1 MTDITDTLAKIA
13 AAAMLKTAA
22 PADQQQAPA
31 EQQPMEQQPVEAQP
45 DVVEQ
50 DNMRLQNLLNN
61 LQLRADVVKA
71 QRSLEKLQQPK
82 RRAAR
87 PAGDPDMPQPEGR
100 AIPQEDM
107 TGAALTSMIQSTP
120 KIKRDLAPREEKK
133 ETKQRRKE
141 TSKGVDNT
149 ADDKADR
156 DRSLTEPV
164 SEPSNES

>member
-13 AAAMLKTAA
+13 AASMLKTAA

-31 EQQPMEQQPVEAQP
+31 EQQAMEQQPMEAQP

-50 DNMRLQNLLNN
+50 DNMRLQNLLSN

-71 QRSLEKLQQPK
+71 QRSLERLQQPK

-100 AIPQEDM
+100 AIAQEDM
-107 TGAALTSMIQSTP
+107 TGAALTSMMQSTP
-120 KIKRDLAPREEKK
+120 KIKRDLAPREKK